1 MDSLLQQG
9 ITAYRAG
16 KREEARKIFI
26 SVVKENPE
34 NEYAW
39 GWMYQ
44 TSNHDRE
51 RIYCLKQMLRINP
64 KNEKTSQA
72 LNQLLA
78 PPPAPISPPSQVN
91 TPVIATKK
99 CPRCQEL
106 VPTGVPRCKNC
117 GWDFHEEKAARQS
130 RKLNKK
136 SSPILWVLGV
146 FFLLAIC
153 GVSYGLAIGAVK
165 TIGPVA
171 TPTRTTEEN
180 AWYACTLFVEKQLKV
195 AAFDAQR
202 YNSSGVILL
211 DNSKYRVDVDYAKLT
226 TTFTCFLQDHADG
239 NWELINLVATK
250 K

>member
-1 MDSLLQQG
+1 M
-9 ITAYRAG
+9 
-16 KREEARKIFI
+16 
-26 SVVKENPE
+26 
-34 NEYAW
+34 
-39 GWMYQ
+39 
-44 TSNHDRE
+44 
-51 RIYCLKQMLRINP
+51 
-64 KNEKTSQA
+64 
-72 LNQLLA
+72 
-78 PPPAPISPPSQVN
+78 
-91 TPVIATKK
+91 
-99 CPRCQEL
+99 
-106 VPTGVPRCKNC
+106 PTGVPRCKNC

-136 SSPILWVLGV
+136 SSLILWVLGV

-226 TTFTCFLQDHADG
+226 TTFTCFLQDHTNG
-239 NWELINLVATK
+239 NWELINLVAPFKDFDVMPKSLNGATAALYSGIKSCYK
-250 K
+250 KGSIVKKEFLSDENIAGRTL